1 MAKKDNTRKKN
12 LNVRI
17 TEAQEARWANYMEA
31 NRFSSLSA
39 LIRYCVDEFVEGTVS
54 KSNVNNKN
62 NKVKAQI
69 NELTKK
75 YDDLMDSQKD
85 ILKLIAKKV
94 EKPTGN
100 LREYQK
106 GIIIN
111 LLTESPMDEI
121 DLSKIMPDLKEVE
134 ILAILNELLETSII
148 IQEKNK
154 YKAI

>member
-1 MAKKDNTRKKN
+1 M
-12 LNVRI
+12 
-17 TEAQEARWANYMEA
+17 
-31 NRFSSLSA
+31 
-39 LIRYCVDEFVEGTVS
+39 
-54 KSNVNNKN
+54 NNKN

-121 DLSKIMPDLKEVE
+121 DLSKIMTDLKEVE